1 MSQSESRRHPEIDRG
16 FSYPDPAAYGYA
28 GNLPFPHA
36 VIRNA
41 WSVKRLA
48 ECKHDIARFNQ
59 WEGEKNFFGSTKK
72 RYCANIEVLPQSV
85 ARLIQEA
92 SSPLFLAWLMVLTSE
107 RALLPDPYLA
117 GGGIHQI
124 GPGGFLKVHADFN
137 WSEQLQLYRRLNLL
151 LYLNPDWQPRWGG
164 ALELWN
170 TDMSACVQTVLPDNN
185 TMVIFTTDDKSYHG
199 HPHPLEC
206 PAGVTRDSIALY
218 YYSPIRPAVNWADKR
233 NMTDYR
239 PIPGDTFTRN
249 LP

>member
-1 MSQSESRRHPEIDRG
+1 MSHSESGMQQSIDRS
-16 FSYPDPAAYGYA
+16 FSYPDPAKSGYA
-28 GNLPFPHA
+28 GNPPFPHA
-36 VIRNA
+36 VIKNA
-41 WSVKRLA
+41 WSEKRLA
-48 ECKHDIARFNQ
+48 ECKHDIARFSH

-72 RYCANIEVLPQSV
+72 RYCANIEVLPRSV
-85 ARLIQEA
+85 ARIIHEA
-92 SSPLFLAWLMVLTSE
+92 SSPLFLAWLMAVTGE
-107 RALLPDPYLA
+107 RALLPDPYLG

-124 GPGGFLKVHADFN
+124 AAGGFLKVHADFN

-151 LYLNPDWQPRWGG
+151 LYLNPDWQPQWGG

-170 TDMSACVQTVLPDNN
+170 ADMSACAETILPDNN
-185 TMVIFTTDDKSYHG
+185 TMVIFTTDDRSFHG
-199 HPHPLEC
+199 HPHSLAC
-206 PAGVTRDSIALY
+206 PGKVLRDSIALY